1 MSPTYMLIAFAGGVV
16 VGSVIVLIARRGQS
30 VNRQILDRVQRI
42 DAVFVNTAQ
51 RGRAGEIVLENQ
63 IEASGMAP
71 TVTFT

>member
-42 DAVFVNTAQ
+42 DAVFANSAQ
-51 RGRAGEIVLENQ
+51 RGRAGEIVLENLL
-63 IEASGMAP
+63 EASGMAP